1 MMELDREYA
10 VGLITNLNFF
20 GIYKG
25 ESDGFYEFE
34 TTDTNNQICEGG
46 SGYVTVPAIYT
57 VNKQAIAILKK
68 RYRADEVREYWTPEQ
83 NNYSFVREPV
93 KILLTNDQ
101 AAGFK
106 KPFFLTKEECK
117 QYMEE
122 HPNE

>member
-1 MMELDREYA
+1 MELDREYA

-68 RYRADEVREYWTPEQ
+68 RYRADEVREYFEEEGVDFDAPEI
-83 NNYSFVREPV
+83 ED
-93 KILLTNDQ
+93 ILKADEVFEIGDGRYLIVE
-101 AAGFK
+101 G
-106 KPFFLTKEECK
+106 
-117 QYMEE
+117 
-122 HPNE
+122 